1 MKLECIDTSG
11 MSRAQ
16 IKELERDMKRS
27 SLLLESKLNSQG
39 PFDPEIYP
47 EGTLRSFVKIMKM
60 FDDALLTRN

>member
-1 MKLECIDTSG
+1 MNLEYIDISG

-27 SLLLESKLNSQG
+27 SLLLESKLNNQG
-39 PFDPEIYP
+39 PFDPEIYS
-47 EGTLRSFVKIMKM
+47 EGPLRSFVKIMKM